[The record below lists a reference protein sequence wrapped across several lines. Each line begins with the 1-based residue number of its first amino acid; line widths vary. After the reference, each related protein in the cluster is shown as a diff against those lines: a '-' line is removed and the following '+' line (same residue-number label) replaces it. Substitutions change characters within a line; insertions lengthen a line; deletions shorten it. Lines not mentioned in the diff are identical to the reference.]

1 MATVW
6 LDILTPKQFWFFRK
20 VAKLLTKRGYR
31 VVATSRNY
39 EQLSSFL
46 VNPGFEVFHVVGE
59 FGGAGLR
66 GKLVKSVERMRG
78 LLDVLEDF
86 DCAVSSGSPEAA
98 RIAYGLSQPHVLASD
113 TPESPV
119 NRLAAPISKK
129 IATPWIVGK
138 HPWKAYGVR
147 DGDIITYRALDPVAW
162 IKDHKPNKQTLDELG
177 LIPME
182 YVLVRT
188 PEYKASYLIKSG
200 YQLEVFA
207 SVVKRTAEM
216 IKPRRLV
223 LLPRYVDEIL
233 YLKNRVGDVAL
244 VVEKPVTDLTL
255 LSSCLIFVGGGGTMT
270 QEAALLGVPCLSI
283 YPSTPPKVISYL
295 VSKGLV
301 ERVKKVEQLP
311 SKLERMLKN
320 IDKLRDVS
328 EKRAGKLLRRMEDP
342 AEKVVATV
350 EAAMSS

>member
-20 VAKLLTKRGYR
+20 VGELFAARGHK
-31 VVATSRNY
+31 VIATSRNY
-39 EQLSSFL
+39 EQLRPFL
-46 VNPGFEVFHVVGE
+46 ENPGFEVFHVVGE

-119 NRLAAPISKK
+119 NRLAAPVSKK

-138 HPWKAYGVR
+138 HPWKTYGVR
-147 DGDIITYRALDPVAW
+147 DGDINTYRALDPVAW
-162 IKDHKPNKQTLDELG
+162 IRDHKPSKQTLDELG
-177 LIPME
+177 LISME

-188 PEYKASYLIKSG
+188 PEYKSSYLIRSG

-207 SVVKRTAEM
+207 AVVKRVAEKL
-216 IKPRRLV
+216 KPRTLV
-223 LLPRYVDEIL
+223 LLPRYVDETL
-233 YLKNRVGDVAL
+233 YLKNRVGDMAL

-255 LSSCLIFVGGGGTMT
+255 LSSSLLFIGGGGTMT

-283 YPSTPPKVISYL
+283 YPATPPKVIRYL
-295 VSKGLV
+295 VAKGLV
-301 ERVKKVEQLP
+301 ERVRDVEHLP
-311 SKLERMLKN
+311 AKLERMMRN
-320 IDKLRDVS
+320 IEKLREVS
-328 EKRAGKLLRRMEDP
+328 EKRAGKLLRGMEDP
-342 AEKVVATV
+342 AQKVVSTV